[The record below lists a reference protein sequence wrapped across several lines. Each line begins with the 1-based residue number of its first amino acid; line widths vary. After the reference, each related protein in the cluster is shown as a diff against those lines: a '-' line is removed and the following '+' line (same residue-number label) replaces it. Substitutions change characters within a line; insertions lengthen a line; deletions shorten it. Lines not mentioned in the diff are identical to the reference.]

1 MISKYVN
8 KYCCEDISLIENYDK
23 AIADTKQIWH
33 CHHRKEIDE
42 NLSLKQIKEQELYY
56 NRPASELI
64 FLTKSE
70 HQSLHRMGKPT
81 TLGRKHSKEEIQK
94 MRTNHKINIKKHYLK
109 LLLEYENMKIYTL
122 TNSKTNESLNFIKK
136 TNLAKYI
143 GVNVEKVELAIIKNQ
158 PINKRTGEKYYV
170 EYRNIDLNLKLEDS

>member
-70 HQSLHRMGKPT
+70 HQALHRIGKPT
-81 TLGRKHSKEEIQK
+81 TLGGKHSKEEIQK
-94 MRTNHKINIKKHYLK
+94 MLTTRKINDHLK
-109 LLLEYENMKIYTL
+109 LLLEYENMKMYTL
-122 TNSKTNESLNFIKK
+122 TNLKTNESLNFIKK
-136 TNLAKYI
+136 TNLAKHI
-143 GVNVEKVELAIIKNQ
+143 GANVEKVELAIVKNQ
-158 PINKRTGEKYYV
+158 PIRKRNGEEYAV
-170 EYRNIDLNLKLEDS
+170 EYRNIDLGIKTEDD